1 MLKEITISNGK
12 VVRVLEAAG
21 YNDGYY
27 WDMDAVVEIEG
38 KEYTVQDAGSGS
50 GYIPIYE
57 SMSVNGPCKLTGVER
72 TEIRDKSEEEYFMD
86 AIKYIAE
93 RFFLNDATD
102 SYECCDDTYGHVSVH
117 VDGKKVGSDEE
128 EDD

>member
-1 MLKEITISNGK
+1 MLKEITLSNGK

-38 KEYTVQDAGSGS
+38 KEYTVQEAGSGS

-72 TEIRDKSEEEYFMD
+72 TEIRDKGEEEYFMG
-86 AIKYIAE
+86 AIKSIAE
-93 RFFLNDATD
+93 SFFSYGATD
-102 SYECCDDTYGHVSVH
+102 SYEYCDDTYGESSVH
-117 VDGKKVGSDEE
+117 VDGKKIDSSEE
-128 EDD
+128 E